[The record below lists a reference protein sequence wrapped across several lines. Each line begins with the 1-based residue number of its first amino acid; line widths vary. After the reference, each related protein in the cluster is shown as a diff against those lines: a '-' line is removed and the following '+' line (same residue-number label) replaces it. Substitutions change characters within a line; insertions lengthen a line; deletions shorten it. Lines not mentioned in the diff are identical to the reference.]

1 MSFAN
6 VFQCTPVRKS
16 WIPTIPG
23 RCFPPKILPY
33 LSGVLNSATDIYVLI
48 IPIRPLWDLQ
58 MDLNRKF
65 RVMAVFG
72 VGIL

>member
-1 MSFAN
+1 M
-6 VFQCTPVRKS
+6 
-16 WIPTIPG
+16 PG

-58 MDLNRKF
+58 MDLNRKL